1 MNPSPPN
8 SVKLAIGCL
17 ASSIVV
23 SLAQTLVK
31 TDFKPD
37 VLAYKIFA
45 SFLVLFLVF
54 MIYRR
59 QNWARWIVAFF
70 ALIWLAA
77 ILLRPQD
84 ITRLALVGRLVF
96 AAQWILWL
104 AAAFMIFA
112 PRANEWFRTH
122 RHAA

>member
-31 TDFKPD
+31 TNFKPD
-37 VLAYKIFA
+37 VLAYKIFG

-59 QNWARWIVAFF
+59 QNWARWDSCIFST
-70 ALIWLAA
+70 LIWLAA
-77 ILLRPQD
+77 IPSPASGYNA
-84 ITRLALVGRLVF
+84 RLAPVGRLGVCS
-96 AAQWILWL
+96 AMDTYYWL
-104 AAAFMIFA
+104 
-112 PRANEWFRTH
+112 PH
-122 RHAA
+122 L